1 MRLPHEHR
9 SSAVWALVK
18 QYAEGRLLELRARL
32 EADLNEKESAATRAA
47 IREMKKLLA
56 IEYPEI
62 PSTEQEPEEP

>member
-1 MRLPHEHR
+1 MRLPQEHR

-62 PSTEQEPEEP
+62 TTEQEPEQL